1 MVKKWLKKLKR
12 PSKIVEIQLYGKDY
26 RRYVNIIRRIVNN
39 ENKCYY
45 SYCLVS
51 IKKGFIELDYNK
63 MTNHKKHLFSLKYID
78 DEDLLYDFFAGIAI
92 KKGMNFTSIEFVS
105 NTLCLSRDAG
115 GLGGTPSQSPIP
127 SIKCSTPPFGIFH

>member
-1 MVKKWLKKLKR
+1 MAKKWLKKLKR

-51 IKKGFIELDYNK
+51 IKEGFIELDYNK
-63 MTNHKKHLFSLKYID
+63 MANHKKHLFSLKYMD
-78 DEDLLYDFFAGIAI
+78 DEDLLYDFFACIAI
-92 KKGMNFTSIEFVS
+92 KHKIDFTSIEFFDDLVRIIDG
-105 NTLCLSRDAG
+105 NELKMLINI
-115 GLGGTPSQSPIP
+115 TPI
-127 SIKCSTPPFGIFH
+127 IID